1 MRYYTTQEIADEIGV
16 HVSSVY
22 SWEKKGLLVPAK
34 KTPTGRRFYSEDQMQ
49 AIRNN
54 DFENSILKGY
64 GEDIDIYG

>member
-34 KTPTGRRFYSEDQMQ
+34 KTPTGRRFYSEAQMD